1 MPISGKEMVKRFEKA
16 GWVVLRKRGSHV
28 EVVMLL
34 LGKTVIGKQFPCMM
48 NSAKDWKDL
57 SSNDYV
63 EVNNDGLSF

>member
-16 GWVVLRKRGSHV
+16 GWVVLRKK
-28 EVVMLL
+28 VVMLL